1 MGMVNN
7 EKKDGK
13 KISLK
18 DNLGVKLAGATVLG
32 TAVGSSATAFASN
45 LLDGD
50 DDVVVKDEQN
60 DVPENDKPEDN
71 QESEA
76 ANIEK
81 TASSNSSAHSRA
93 HTGGSAETPENG
105 DAPRTV
111 NNGGGEVAPHSNG
124 GGNTPNQP
132 VKPTEPVEPTEPTEP
147 VEPAEPV
154 VEIDPDDI
162 DAPNNLS
169 DVTSMEIEYDV
180 NGNPMVVAH
189 AHNAEFGDF
198 AMVDV
203 DSDGDFDLLLT
214 ENKGAIDMGSEAD
227 QLITVADVQASMTDD
242 YIPATQ
248 EDVTMIAENIAS
260 ADIDQD
266 VVLV

>member
-1 MGMVNN
+1 MGMINN

-13 KISLK
+13 KKFLK
-18 DNLGVKLAGATVLG
+18 DNLGAKLAGATVLG

-45 LLDGD
+45 LLGGD
-50 DDVVVKDEQN
+50 DDVVVKEEQN
-60 DVPENDKPEDN
+60 DVPENDKPENN

-81 TASSNSSAHSRA
+81 NAVSNSSAHSRA

-105 DAPRTV
+105 DTPRTA
-111 NNGGGEVAPHSNG
+111 NNGGGEIASHSNG
-124 GGNTPNQP
+124 GGDTPNQP
-132 VKPTEPVEPTEPTEP
+132 VKPTEPVEPTES
-147 VEPAEPV
+147 V

-180 NGNPMVVAH
+180 NGNPMIVAQ

-198 AMVDV
+198 TMVDV

-214 ENKGAIDMGSEAD
+214 EKEGEIDMGSEAD
-227 QLITVADVQASMTDD
+227 QLITVADVQTSMTDD

-248 EDVTMIAENIAS
+248 EDVTMMTENIAN
-260 ADIDQD
+260 ADLDQD